1 MADQPEAFRIAVRGV
16 VQGVG
21 FRPTVYRLALE
32 CGVAGWVLNDGNGLA
47 VHAEGEPRCL
57 QAFIAALQDRP
68 PRGARVSSCEV
79 VPVPPEGH
87 VGFAIRPSLGDV
99 DPTVQVSP
107 DLPVCNACLEE
118 LRDPTS
124 RRHRYPYI
132 NCTECGPRYSIV
144 TAVPYDRANTTMAG
158 WPLCPGCQAEYEDP
172 SDRRYHAQ
180 PTACNLC
187 GPTYR
192 LVESGE
198 TVARGV
204 DAIARSALMLAEGK
218 ILAVKGIGGYHLA
231 CSARDAA
238 AVRRL
243 RERKFRKE
251 KPFAVM
257 ARDVESARFL
267 AEFDE
272 TQRAL
277 LENQAR
283 PIVLAPV
290 RIRFLNIAD
299 DTDEIGVMLPYAPL
313 HHLLFDLGAPD
324 PLVMTSANRSSEPIA
339 FQDDDALERL
349 DGLADAFLMGERPIA
364 RRVDDSVVA
373 IRGGRP
379 MMARRSRGFAP
390 AAVSTLRSGR
400 PILALGADLKNTL
413 TLVIADEA
421 IVSQHIGDLGDL
433 ETDRAFAWTIEDLL
447 AMYAVD
453 RRELVVAHDAHP
465 EFVSTRLAAGL
476 HCRQRIPVQ
485 HHHAHVAS
493 VLAERD
499 ELDRPVVG
507 VALDGAGYGDDGT
520 IWGFEVFVGSVR
532 AGFRR
537 VAHLRPAK
545 LPGGD
550 AATRFPVQA
559 AAGFLAQ
566 VDTPDLRQPPFDF
579 PPRYDQ
585 ARQLVAR
592 GLRCFTTTSAGRLF
606 DTVAALCGFTRAIS
620 FEGQAALWLEH
631 QARGTRHCQAYPFPN
646 FDHRPLLASVVAD
659 RVAGRDVGEISYAFH
674 AAIAAEI
681 LATVSEFARQN
692 STRDAALSGGV
703 FQNRL
708 LRSLLEERRADFG
721 TLNLLFNRSVPAND
735 GGISLGQAAIALAR
749 SGNLRAGDGS

>member
-1 MADQPEAFRIAVRGV
+1 MADQREAVRIAVRGV

-32 CGVAGWVLNDGNGLA
+32 CGVAGWVLNDRNGLA
-47 VHAEGEPRCL
+47 VHAEGEPDRL
-57 QAFIAALQDRP
+57 EAFVAALRGHP
-68 PRGARVSSCEV
+68 PRGARIVAFAV
-79 VPVPPEGH
+79 VPVSLEGH
-87 VGFAIRPSLGDV
+87 DGFAIRPSQGDG
-99 DPTVQVSP
+99 DPTVLIST

-118 LRDPTS
+118 LRDPAS
-124 RRHRYPYI
+124 RRYRYPYI

-158 WPLCPGCQAEYEDP
+158 WPLCPSCQAEYDDP

-180 PTACNLC
+180 PTACNIC
-187 GPTYR
+187 GPNYR
-192 LVESGE
+192 LIEASE

-204 DAIARSALMLAEGK
+204 DAIARGAAMLAEGR

-238 AVRRL
+238 AVLRL

-257 ARDVESARFL
+257 ARDVESALLL

-272 TQRAL
+272 THRAL
-277 LENQAR
+277 LVDPAR
-283 PIVLAPV
+283 PIVLAPSRLV
-290 RIRFLNIAD
+290 LPGVAD

-339 FQDDDALERL
+339 YRDDDALQRL
-349 DGLADAFLMGERPIA
+349 DGLADAFLLGERPIA

-373 IRGGRP
+373 IRGGQH
-379 MMARRSRGFAP
+379 MMVRRSRGFAP
-390 AAVSTLRSGR
+390 AAVCTLRAGR
-400 PILALGADLKNTL
+400 PILAVGADLKNSL
-413 TLVIADEA
+413 TLVIADHA

-433 ETDRAFAWTIEDLL
+433 ETDRSCEQTIEDLL
-447 AMYAVD
+447 TMYAID
-453 RRELVVAHDAHP
+453 RRDLVVAHDLHP
-465 EFVSTRLAAGL
+465 EYVSTRLAARL
-476 HCRQRIPVQ
+476 NCRERIAVQ

-507 VALDGAGYGDDGT
+507 IALDGTGYGDDAT

-550 AATRFPVQA
+550 AAVRFPVQA

-566 VDTPDLRQPPFDF
+566 IDTPDLRQPPFCF
-579 PPRYDQ
+579 PALRPG
-585 ARQLVAR
+585 AAAR
-592 GLRCFTTTSAGRLF
+592 GARLTLLHDDFRRTALRYSGRPQRVHARDQLRGAGRHLARAPGPW
-606 DTVAALCGFTRAIS
+606 DT
-620 FEGQAALWLEH
+620 
-631 QARGTRHCQAYPFPN
+631 
-646 FDHRPLLASVVAD
+646 PLP
-659 RVAGRDVGEISYAFH
+659 
-674 AAIAAEI
+674 
-681 LATVSEFARQN
+681 
-692 STRDAALSGGV
+692 GV
-703 FQNRL
+703 
-708 LRSLLEERRADFG
+708 
-721 TLNLLFNRSVPAND
+721 SVPELRPSAPP
-735 GGISLGQAAIALAR
+735 GGGGR
-749 SGNLRAGDGS
+749 